1 MAFAFAG
8 MDTSAIDERRP
19 SAGRLPNVSQTEW
32 SVSGRMSG
40 SAAKGRLVGMTSV
53 YSTRRTFLVDAG
65 RAVTSGWLALPLV
78 AALAD
83 CARDGTAVTGL
94 TPAEARTMRAFAAQ
108 ILPADDDTPGADEM
122 GVVGFIDRALGLPF
136 FADKPPVIRAGLAD
150 LDRRARALDGSS
162 DFATLGA
169 AQQIEIMQQVEHEP
183 FFAAARMLVVSGTFA
198 DPSYGGN
205 TRGAGWAMLGL
216 EHQPSY
222 TAPFGWY
229 DARAELT

>member
-1 MAFAFAG
+1 
-8 MDTSAIDERRP
+8 
-19 SAGRLPNVSQTEW
+19 
-32 SVSGRMSG
+32 MSG
-40 SAAKGRLVGMTSV
+40 SAAKSRLVGMTSV

-83 CARDGTAVTGL
+83 CARDGATTTGL

-108 ILPADDDTPGADEM
+108 ILPADDDTPGADDM
-122 GVVGFIDRALGLPF
+122 GAVQFIDRALRAPF
-136 FADKPPVIRAGLAD
+136 FAANVPIIRAGLAD

-169 AQQIEIMQQVEHEP
+169 AQQIEIMQQIEHEP
-183 FFAAARMLVVSGTFA
+183 FFAAARTLVVSGTLA

-205 TRGAGWAMLGL
+205 TRGAGWTMLGM
-216 EHQPSY
+216 EHRPSY
-222 TAPFGWY
+222 AAPFGWY
-229 DARAELT
+229 DAHAELT